1 MKERLVRLVD
11 AGFMW
16 SKPGTRPRA
25 LSLNFAACLT
35 LAYFRNNVTDKLLA
49 AFFGVSQRR
58 CRALL
63 LISK

>member
-1 MKERLVRLVD
+1 
-11 AGFMW
+11 MW